1 MISRRRFLFS
11 TALGSA
17 AAAGAGIVG
26 AQAFEMTTATRALSD
41 SYAAA
46 GGSCTPVVHDRLRF
60 ELEASLKGKTLSAGE
75 LAAMEQANSC
85 PFCGCNLAN
94 AAPLPGMGKKATA
107 TN

>member
-1 MISRRRFLFS
+1 MISRRRFLLS

-17 AAAGAGIVG
+17 AAAGVGVAGVK
-26 AQAFEMTTATRALSD
+26 ALKLTTAPKAVGD

-46 GGSCTPVVHDRLRF
+46 GASCTPVVHDRLRF
-60 ELEASLKGKTLSAGE
+60 QLEASLKGKTVTDAE

-85 PFCGCNLAN
+85 PFCGCNLAAN
-94 AAPLPGMGKKATA
+94 QPLPGMDKKPTA